1 MNITFANNPV
11 HLLGDQL
18 KVGDKAPD
26 FTAAK
31 NDLADYKLSEDLGK
45 KVIIISVVPSID
57 TGVCSMQT
65 QRFNKE
71 ASELDESIKL
81 ITISLDLPFAQG
93 RFCGANGIDN
103 HELVS
108 DYKEREFGQKY
119 GYLIDELKLLA
130 RGVVI
135 IDKEGKIAY
144 KEVVQEVTNEVDFD
158 TALEEAKKLVK

>member
-1 MNITFANNPV
+1 MKITFGNNPV
-11 HLLGDQL
+11 TLVGNEV
-18 KVGDKAPD
+18 KVGDKAPE
-26 FTAAK
+26 FKAVK
-31 NDLADYKLSEDLGK
+31 NDLSEYNLADDLG

-57 TGVCSMQT
+57 TGVCSIQT
-65 QRFNKE
+65 QTFNKE

-93 RFCGANGIDN
+93 RFCGAHGIEN
-103 HELVS
+103 HDLVS
-108 DYKEREFGQKY
+108 DYKDREFGQKY

-144 KEVVQEVTNEVDFD
+144 KEIVPEVTHEVNFEK
-158 TALEEAKKLVK
+158 ALEEANKLI